1 MNYITNKEVNKVYS
15 LFCKRCG
22 RKLRS
27 EESRKRGYGS
37 YCYRKIGADE
47 KRDTEGQKET
57 KHTEEIGQV
66 KQLDGQLDI
75 EDVLYE
81 MS

>member
-1 MNYITNKEVNKVYS
+1 MYS
-15 LFCKRCG
+15 LVCKRCG
-22 RKLRS
+22 RKLKS
-27 EESRKRGYGS
+27 ETSRRRGYGPA
-37 YCYRKIGADE
+37 CYRKIGLDE
-47 KRDTEGQKET
+47 KRDTEEPKET